1 MNNRSS
7 VDVTNVKPTDF
18 DVADAE
24 LIRSAIQRVAT
35 GPELSKNLSREETR
49 SVMHALLDGSADPV
63 QAGVY
68 LIGLRMKRET
78 NYELKGVM
86 DALQDRT
93 EVVQAAVDDVVAIAD
108 PYNGFNRT
116 LQGSLFVLPVLAAC
130 GVQAYSHGVE
140 LGGPKFGVTH
150 HTTVKALGGDPLRS
164 TSTIA
169 ERLANPDIGWGYLDQ
184 RIMCPALHQ
193 LNDLRARIVKRP
205 VLSTTEVLVFP
216 IKAKRKTHLITGY
229 VHKPY
234 RDTYCM
240 LARHVGYDSLLLVRG
255 TEGGIIPSF
264 RAPVHVI
271 RFADGVVHNEGVNYQ
286 EVDLELTDMDLLR
299 EYRAADIPEDL
310 PLANKDKHPV
320 GMKWDIDALSALCAE
335 QGREALSGKN
345 GPLLD
350 AAVLGAALVMW
361 HTGKEK
367 NLTEAADKARA
378 VIASGEALQR
388 LDAGL

>member
-1 MNNRSS
+1 MSNN
-7 VDVTNVKPTDF
+7 TDF
-18 DVADAE
+18 EVADAQ
-24 LIRSAIQRVAT
+24 LMRSAIQRVAT
-35 GPELSKNLSREETR
+35 GPELSKNLSRQETR
-49 SVMHALLDGSADPV
+49 AVMHALLDGSADPV

-78 NYELKGVM
+78 DDELQGVM

-93 EVVQAAVDDVVAIAD
+93 EMVQASVNDVVAIAD

-130 GVQAYSHGVE
+130 GVSAYSHGVE

-150 HTTVKALGGDPLRS
+150 HTTIKALGGNALRS
-164 TSTIA
+164 TNEVAT
-169 ERLANPDIGWGYLDQ
+169 RLADPDIGWGYLDQ
-184 RIMCPALHQ
+184 RTMCPALHQ
-193 LNDLRARIVKRP
+193 LNELRARIVKRP

-216 IKAKRKTHLITGY
+216 IKGNSKTHLITGY

-264 RAPVHVI
+264 RAPAHVI
-271 RFADGVVHNEGVNYQ
+271 RYGEGVEHNEGVSYQ
-286 EVDLELTDMDLLR
+286 ELDLELTDMDLLR
-299 EYRAADIPEDL
+299 GYRAADIPEDL
-310 PLANKDKHPV
+310 PLAKKEDSPI
-320 GMKWDIDALSALCAE
+320 GMKWDINALSALCAE
-335 QGREALSGKN
+335 QGREALSGKSS
-345 GPLLD
+345 PLLD
-350 AAVLGAALVMW
+350 AAVLGAALVLW
-361 HTGKEK
+361 HTGKEQ
-367 NLTEAADKARA
+367 NLTKAADKARA

>member
-1 MNNRSS
+1 MNN
-7 VDVTNVKPTDF
+7 TNAF
-18 DVADAE
+18 QVADAE
-24 LIRSAIQRVAT
+24 LMRSAIQRVAT
-35 GPELSKNLSREETR
+35 GPELSKNLSRDETR
-49 SVMHALLDGSADPV
+49 AVMHALLDGSADPV
-63 QAGVY
+63 QAAVY

-78 NYELKGVM
+78 TDELQGVM
-86 DALQDRT
+86 DALQDCTDR
-93 EVVQAAVDDVVAIAD
+93 VQASVDDIVAIAD

-116 LQGSLFVLPVLAAC
+116 LQGSVFVLPVLAAC
-130 GVQAYSHGVE
+130 GVNAYSHGVE

-150 HTTVKALGGDPLRS
+150 HTIIKALGGDPLRS
-164 TSTIA
+164 TNSIA

-184 RIMCPALHQ
+184 RTMCPALHQ
-193 LNDLRARIVKRP
+193 LNELRARIVKRP

-216 IKAKRKTHLITGY
+216 IEGTSKTHLITGY

-264 RAPVHVI
+264 RAPAHVI
-271 RFADGVVHNEGVNYQ
+271 RYGEGVKHNEGVNYQ
-286 EVDLELTDMDLLR
+286 ELDLELTEMDLLR
-299 EYRAADIPEDL
+299 DYRAADIPEDML
-310 PLANKDKHPV
+310 LANTDEHPV

-335 QGREALSGKN
+335 QGRKALSGQS
-345 GPLLD
+345 GALHD
-350 AAVLGAALVMW
+350 AAVLGAALIMW
-361 HTGKEK
+361 HMGKEQSLSK
-367 NLTEAADKARA
+367 AADKARA

>member
-1 MNNRSS
+1 MNNQSS
-7 VDVTNVKPTDF
+7 F
-18 DVADAE
+18 EVADAE

-49 SVMHALLDGSADPV
+49 AVTHALLDGSADPV

-78 NYELKGVM
+78 DDELKGVM

-93 EVVQAAVDDVVAIAD
+93 EVVQATVDDVVAMAD

-130 GVQAYSHGVE
+130 GLHAYSHGVE

-150 HTTVKALGGDPLRS
+150 HTVIKALGGDPLRS
-164 TSTIA
+164 TGKIA
-169 ERLANPDIGWGYLDQ
+169 ERIADPHIGWGYLDQ
-184 RIMCPALHQ
+184 RTMCPALHQ

-216 IKAKRKTHLITGY
+216 IKGTNKTHLITGY

-264 RAPVHVI
+264 RAPAHVI
-271 RFADGVVHNEGVNYQ
+271 RYGEGIKHNEGADFQ
-286 EVDLELTDMDLLR
+286 ELDLDLTEMDLVR

-310 PLANKDKHPV
+310 PLASKDSHPV

-335 QGREALSGKN
+335 QGRDALSGKS

-361 HTGKEK
+361 HTGKEQSLAK
-367 NLTEAADKARA
+367 AANKARA
-378 VIASGEALQR
+378 AIASGEALRR

>member
-1 MNNRSS
+1 MNDHTS
-7 VDVTNVKPTDF
+7 F
-18 DVADAE
+18 EVADAE
-24 LIRSAIQRVAT
+24 LMRSAIQRVAT
-35 GPELSKNLSREETR
+35 GPELSKNLSREESR

-78 NYELKGVM
+78 DDELKGVM
-86 DALQDRT
+86 DALQDCT
-93 EVVQAAVDDVVAIAD
+93 DVVEASVNDVVAIAD

-130 GVQAYSHGVE
+130 GVSAYSHGVE

-150 HTTVKALGGDPLRS
+150 HTIIKALGGDPLRS
-164 TSTIA
+164 TNAVA
-169 ERLANPDIGWGYLDQ
+169 ERIANPDIGWGYLDQ

-193 LNDLRARIVKRP
+193 LNELRARIVKRP

-216 IKAKRKTHLITGY
+216 IKAKGKTHLITGY

-255 TEGGIIPSF
+255 TEGGIVPSF
-264 RAPVHVI
+264 RAPAHVI
-271 RFADGVVHNEGVNYQ
+271 RYGDGVEHNDGVSYQ
-286 EVDLELTDMDLLR
+286 ELDLELTDMDLLR
-299 EYRAADIPEDL
+299 DYRAADIPDDL
-310 PLANKDKHPV
+310 PLAKKDESPV
-320 GMKWDIDALSALCAE
+320 GMKWDIDVLSALCAE
-335 QGREALSGKN
+335 QGREALSGKS
-345 GPLLD
+345 GPLHD

-361 HTGKEK
+361 HTGKEPDIAR
-367 NLTEAADKARA
+367 AADKARA
-378 VIASGEALQR
+378 VIASGEAMQR
-388 LDAGL
+388 LEAGL

>member
-1 MNNRSS
+1 MNDQSAY
-7 VDVTNVKPTDF
+7 TI
-18 DVADAE
+18 ADAE

-35 GPELSKNLSREETR
+35 GPELSKNLSREEAR

-63 QAGVY
+63 QAGVF

-78 NYELKGVM
+78 DDELKGVM
-86 DALQDRT
+86 DALQDVT
-93 EVVQAAVDDVVAIAD
+93 TIVDAPIDEVVAIAE

-130 GVQAYSHGVE
+130 GVNAYSHGVE
-140 LGGPKFGVTH
+140 LGGPKFGVSH
-150 HTTVKALGGDPLRS
+150 HTIIKALGGDPMRS
-164 TSTIA
+164 TSDVAKRIA
-169 ERLANPDIGWGYLDQ
+169 ESSIAWGYLDQ
-184 RIMCPALHQ
+184 SVMCPALHS

-216 IKAKRKTHLITGY
+216 IKGAHKTHLVTGY

-264 RAPVHVI
+264 RAPAHVV
-271 RFADGVVHNEGVNYQ
+271 RYSDGVSYEEHDL
-286 EVDLELTDMDLLR
+286 DLEAMELLR
-299 EYRAADIPEDL
+299 DYRAEDIPDDL
-310 PLANKDKHPV
+310 PTAPKETSPV
-320 GMKWDIDALSALCAE
+320 GMKWDIDALSTLCAN
-335 QGREALSGKN
+335 QGREALSGKS
-345 GPLLD
+345 GPLYD

-361 HTGKEK
+361 HTGKEQ
-367 NLTEAADKARA
+367 NLAAAANKARA
-378 VIASGEALQR
+378 AISSGDAMR
-388 LDAGL
+388 HLDAGL

>member
-1 MNNRSS
+1 MSNNN
-7 VDVTNVKPTDF
+7 TF
-18 DVADAE
+18 QVADAE
-24 LIRSAIQRVAT
+24 LMRSAIQRVAT

-49 SVMHALLDGSADPV
+49 AVMHALLDGSADPV

-78 NYELKGVM
+78 TDELQGVM

-93 EVVQAAVDDVVAIAD
+93 DVVQSSVDDVVAIAD

-130 GVQAYSHGVE
+130 GIPAYSHGVE

-150 HTTVKALGGDPLRS
+150 HTIIKALGGDPLRN
-164 TSTIA
+164 TATVAKRIA
-169 ERLANPDIGWGYLDQ
+169 DPNIGWGYLDQ

-216 IKAKRKTHLITGY
+216 IKGTSKTHLITGY

-234 RDTYCM
+234 RETYCM

-255 TEGGIIPSF
+255 TEGGIVPSF
-264 RAPVHVI
+264 RAPAHVI
-271 RFADGVVHNEGVNYQ
+271 RYGEGVDHDEGASYQ
-286 EVDLELTDMDLLR
+286 ECDLELVDMDLLR
-299 EYRAADIPEDL
+299 EYRAADIPDDL
-310 PLANKDKHPV
+310 PLANKNEHPI
-320 GMKWDIDALSALCAE
+320 GMKWDIDALSALCAA
-335 QGREALSGKN
+335 QGREALSGKS

-361 HTGKEK
+361 HTGKER
-367 NLTEAADKARA
+367 NLSKAADNARA
-378 VIASGEALQR
+378 VIASGQALQR

>member
-1 MNNRSS
+1 MTNPSS
-7 VDVTNVKPTDF
+7 F
-18 DVADAE
+18 QVADAE

-35 GPELSKNLSREETR
+35 GPELSKNLSHEETR
-49 SVMHALLDGSADPV
+49 AVMHALLDGSADPV

-78 NYELKGVM
+78 EDELRGVM

-93 EVVQAAVDDVVAIAD
+93 NVVQAMVDDVVAIAD

-130 GVQAYSHGVE
+130 GIPAYSHGVE

-150 HTTVKALGGDPLRS
+150 HTVIKALGGDPLRS
-164 TSTIA
+164 TDEVARRIA
-169 ERLANPDIGWGYLDQ
+169 DPQIGWGYLDQ
-184 RIMCPALHQ
+184 RTMCPALHQ

-216 IKAKRKTHLITGY
+216 VKGKNKTHLVTGY

-255 TEGGIIPSF
+255 TEGGVIPSF
-264 RAPVHVI
+264 RAPAHVI
-271 RFADGVVHNEGVNYQ
+271 RYGEGVKHDEGVNFQ
-286 EVDLELTDMDLLR
+286 ELDLDLKESDLIR
-299 EYRAADIPEDL
+299 EYRAADIPEDV
-310 PLANKDKHPV
+310 PLANKDIHPV

-335 QGREALSGKN
+335 QGREALSGKS
-345 GPLLD
+345 GPLFD

-361 HTGKEK
+361 HTGKVQSLSK
-367 NLTEAADKARA
+367 AANKARS
-378 VIASGEALQR
+378 VIVSGEAMQR